1 MIYIGIILTIVI
13 FFIFK
18 TIQNITTWLILNPI
32 LLTMLL
38 IMLILIS
45 SDSTYSDYANSNLP
59 LTLLLEPAIVAL
71 AVPLYKEF
79 VYIKS
84 QLKNILIACTLGV
97 LSSTST
103 ALFIAYILGA
113 DNQIIASVAP
123 NAVTSPIAMTLTNSL
138 GGIAALAA
146 AIVILI
152 GVLGAIFA
160 HPFLKLIGVSDK
172 AAQGLA
178 MGAACHAL
186 GTARA
191 VEIDS
196 KIGAFASVSLIVSAV
211 LTSIILPILYPL
223 LMNALKS
230 I

>member
-1 MIYIGIILTIVI
+1 MIYFGIFITIVL

-18 TIQNITTWLILNPI
+18 EIQSKTAWLILNPI

-45 SDSTYSDYANSNLP
+45 SESSYENYAKSNLP

-71 AVPLYKEF
+71 AIPLYKEF
-79 VYIKS
+79 IYIKS
-84 QLKNILIACTLGV
+84 QLKNIIISCTLGV
-97 LSSTST
+97 FSSTGT
-103 ALFIAYILGA
+103 ALFIAYMLGA
-113 DNQIIASVAP
+113 DNQITASVAP
-123 NAVTSPIAMTLTNSL
+123 NAVTSPIAMTLADSL

-160 HPFLKLIGVSDK
+160 HPLLKLIGVSDK

-191 VEIDS
+191 VELDS

-223 LMNALKS
+223 FMNVLNS
-230 I
+230 F

>member
-1 MIYIGIILTIVI
+1 MIYIGIILTILL

-18 TIQNITTWLILNPI
+18 NIQNKTTWLILNPI

-38 IMLILIS
+38 IILILILS
-45 SDSTYSDYANSNLP
+45 ESTYENYAKSNLP
-59 LTLLLEPAIVAL
+59 LTFLLEPAIVVL
-71 AVPLYKEF
+71 AMPLYKEF

-84 QLKNILIACTLGV
+84 QLKNILIACTFGV
-97 LSSTST
+97 FSSTGT
-103 ALFIAYILGA
+103 ALFIAYMLGA

-123 NAVTSPIAMTLTNSL
+123 NAVTSPIAMALSHSL
-138 GGIAALAA
+138 GGVAALAA

-160 HPFLKLIGVSDK
+160 HPFLKFIGVSDQP
-172 AAQGLA
+172 AQGLA

-191 VEIDS
+191 VEINS

-211 LTSIILPILYPL
+211 LTSVILPVLYPL
-223 LMNALKS
+223 FMSVLKGF
-230 I
+230 

>member
-1 MIYIGIILTIVI
+1 MIYIGIVLTIVI
-13 FFIFK
+13 FLLFK
-18 TIQNITTWLILNPI
+18 KIQNKTTWLILNPI

-38 IMLILIS
+38 IIFVLILS
-45 SDSTYSDYANSNLP
+45 ESTYENYAKSNLP
-59 LTLLLEPAIVAL
+59 LTLLLEPAIVVL
-71 AVPLYKEF
+71 AMPLYKEF

-84 QLKNILIACTLGV
+84 QFKTILITCTLGV
-97 LSSTST
+97 FSSTSI
-103 ALFIAYILGA
+103 ALFMAFILGA
-113 DNQIIASVAP
+113 DNKILASVAP
-123 NAVTSPIAMTLTNSL
+123 NAVTSPIAMTLADSL

-191 VEIDS
+191 VELNS

-211 LTSIILPILYPL
+211 LTSIILPVLYPL
-223 LMNALKS
+223 LMSALES
-230 I
+230 F